1 MHLILVISLNLR
13 TTTMLARRFGRT
25 VNRFVRWKTTYVNSP
40 ITYKALHANAPLPRC
55 RIIEPPRATVPEAV
69 SNIIVSTPFNRI
81 PKPQR
86 HVFNC
91 LVQNEPGVLSR
102 LSGILAARGFN
113 IDSLV
118 VCATEVENLSR
129 MTIVIRGN
137 DEVVEQARRQIED
150 IVSVWAVLDYTGTDI
165 VERELLLAK
174 VSLLG
179 PDHFQQHF
187 ERDASPVEEVE
198 KPTSSVSDTM
208 SATAALQLR
217 ANQLSAINQV
227 TQLFNGRVS
236 DISTES
242 LIIELTDG
250 PDRIDNFL
258 SLLRPFG
265 VLEASRTGTTAM
277 ARSPLSNAI
286 PEKVEEDKDND
297 DVFDLPPG

>member
-1 MHLILVISLNLR
+1 
-13 TTTMLARRFGRT
+13 MLARRFSRT
-25 VNRFVRWKTTYVNSP
+25 VNHFVRRKATYVNSP

-55 RIIEPPRATVPEAV
+55 HIIEPPRATVPEAV
-69 SNIIVSTPFNRI
+69 SNIIASTPFNRI

-129 MTIVIRGN
+129 MTIAIRGN

-187 ERDASPVEEVE
+187 EREMPETAAEEVE
-198 KPTSSVSDTM
+198 QATSSVDNTM
-208 SATAALQLR
+208 TASAALQLR

-227 TQLFNGRVS
+227 THLFNGRVS

-242 LIIELTDG
+242 VIIELTARPG
-250 PDRIDNFL
+250 RVDNFL

-286 PEKVEEDKDND
+286 SDKATEDADND
-297 DVFDLPPG
+297 EVVDLPPG